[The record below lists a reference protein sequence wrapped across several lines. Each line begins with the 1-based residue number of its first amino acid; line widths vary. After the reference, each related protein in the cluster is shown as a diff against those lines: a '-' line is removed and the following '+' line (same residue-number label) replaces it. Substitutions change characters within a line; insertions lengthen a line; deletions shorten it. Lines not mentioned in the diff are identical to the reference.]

1 MHHMR
6 ESKTQFVKKEVAG
19 GSFLNTLVNKL
30 PFEMHLPGHNFTG
43 PGTKLYKR
51 LNPYGTPKEWSIPI
65 NRVDNAAYHHD
76 LCYSKHDGM
85 RNEVCDKTMLG
96 ELSGIVIPTLR
107 ERIDKSIVGKLIKAK
122 VNFGLDHYIKKNLH
136 LLVSLQ
142 RNFINQS
149 LENFR
154 EGEST

>member
-1 MHHMR
+1 MHLMR
-6 ESKTQFVKKEVAG
+6 QNKTQFVKRDATG

-51 LNPYGTPKEWSIPI
+51 LNPDGTPKGCSITI

-76 LCYSKHDGM
+76 LCYLKHDHTKT
-85 RNEVCDKTMLG
+85 RNEVCDNTMLG
-96 ELSGIVIPTLR
+96 ELSSIVNPTLR

-122 VNFGLDHYIKKNLH
+122 VNFGLGHRIKNK
-136 LLVSLQ
+136 
-142 RNFINQS
+142 I
-149 LENFR
+149 
-154 EGEST
+154 